1 MQGHWSRP
9 AGGTYDR
16 HGGNGAGSGTDGH
29 MSNGFLGYNAS
40 LMLDVVVCALVLVVP
55 TLAYSIYVVKIRR
68 NYVRHRNV
76 QIALGGILL
85 VTVVAF
91 EVDLQLV
98 HGGWENVVNRDP
110 DAPRLSGEQMDFV
123 QRVLW
128 VHLVFA
134 ISTPVLW
141 AATLILAW
149 RRFPRPP
156 APSSHSR
163 LHRRLG
169 WLSTVDIALT
179 SVTGFAFYYV
189 AFVA

>member
-1 MQGHWSRP
+1 
-9 AGGTYDR
+9 
-16 HGGNGAGSGTDGH
+16 
-29 MSNGFLGYNAS
+29 MSNGFLGYGAS

-76 QIALGGILL
+76 QVALGAVLL

-91 EVDLQLV
+91 EIDLQVV

-110 DAPRLSGEQMDFV
+110 ENPRLPPGRLEFV

-134 ISTPVLW
+134 ITTPFLW
-141 AATLILAW
+141 AATLFLAW

-156 APSSHSR
+156 LPSSHSR
-163 LHRRLG
+163 LHKRLG
-169 WLSTVDIALT
+169 WLSTADIALT
-179 SVTGFAFYYV
+179 SVTGLVFYYV
-189 AFVA
+189 AFIA

>member
-1 MQGHWSRP
+1 
-9 AGGTYDR
+9 
-16 HGGNGAGSGTDGH
+16 

-55 TLAYSIYVVKIRR
+55 TLAYSISIVKIRH
-68 NYVRHRNV
+68 NYVRHRNIQV
-76 QIALGGILL
+76 ALGAVLL

-98 HGGWENVVNRDP
+98 HGGWENVVNKP
-110 DAPRLSGEQMDFV
+110 DADQPRLSADRLAFV
-123 QRVLW
+123 RQVLR

-141 AATLILAW
+141 ATTLLLAW

-156 APSSHSR
+156 APSAHSR

-169 WLSTVDIALT
+169 WLSTADIALT
-179 SVTGFAFYYV
+179 SVTGLAFYYL
-189 AFVA
+189 AFMA

>member
-1 MQGHWSRP
+1 
-9 AGGTYDR
+9 
-16 HGGNGAGSGTDGH
+16 
-29 MSNGFLGYNAS
+29 MSNGFLGYDAS

-76 QIALGGILL
+76 QVALGAVLL
-85 VTVVAF
+85 VTVLAF
-91 EVDLQLV
+91 EIDLQVV

-110 DAPRLSGEQMDFV
+110 DEPRLPPERLEFV
-123 QRVLW
+123 QQILR

-134 ISTPVLW
+134 ISTPLLW
-141 AATLILAW
+141 AATLLLAW

-156 APSSHSR
+156 FPSAHSR
-163 LHRRLG
+163 LHKRLG
-169 WLSTVDIALT
+169 WLSTADIALT
-179 SVTGFAFYYV
+179 SVTGLMFYYV